1 MVLKYLKIPILSL
14 VLGLVLVAGL
24 SWNQNHSIGMILQSV
39 LTVLLLCILEI
50 SLSFDNAVV
59 NASVLRKMSHLWR
72 QRFLLW
78 GILIAVFGM
87 RLLFPLVIVSVVGGV
102 SLWDSLIM
110 AIKQPDLYSK
120 MMLESH
126 LAVASFG
133 GSFLMMVA
141 MHFFYNEE
149 KEIHWI
155 PVIEKPFAR
164 ASKFKSVELLIGLV
178 FILVIHMFIP
188 SEQQNTFLKSAI
200 WGIVVFL
207 LVHGASDLLEQASL
221 ADVKWLSSG
230 FGLFMYLEVLDASFS
245 FDGVVGAFA
254 ITHRLIE
261 ILIGLGVGAFFVR
274 SLTVYLVEQETLE
287 QFTFLEH
294 GAFYALGAL
303 AIFMLL
309 DYFFHFPEW
318 MTALTGA
325 FILAASIFW
334 SIYEDRK
341 RRTS

>member
-1 MVLKYLKIPILSL
+1 MVLNYLKIPFLSL
-14 VLGLVLVAGL
+14 VVGLAVVAGL
-24 SWNQNHSIGMILQSV
+24 SWNQNHSVGMILQSM

-59 NASVLRKMSHLWR
+59 NASVLKKMNHVWR
-72 QRFLLW
+72 HRFLLW

-87 RLLFPLVIVSVVGGV
+87 RLLFPLVIVSVVGDVG
-102 SLWDSLIM
+102 LIDSFVM
-110 AIKQPDLYSK
+110 AIEHPDLYSK
-120 MMLESH
+120 MMLDSH

-141 MHFFYNEE
+141 MHFFYNDE
-149 KEIHWI
+149 KELHWI
-155 PVIEKPFAR
+155 PIIEKPVAR
-164 ASKFKSVELLIGLV
+164 ASKFKSIELLIGLT

-188 SEQQNTFLKSAI
+188 AMQQNTFLKSAL
-200 WGIVVFL
+200 WGVVVFL

-221 ADVKWLSSG
+221 ANLKWLSSG
-230 FGLFMYLEVLDASFS
+230 FGLFLYLEVLDASFS

-274 SLTVYLVEQETLE
+274 SLTVYLVEQDTLE

-303 AIFMLL
+303 SIFMLL
-309 DYFFHFPEW
+309 DNFFHFPEW
-318 MTALTGA
+318 LTALTGA
-325 FILAASIFW
+325 FILAASILW

-341 RRTS
+341 RRTH